1 MEMIIGLI
9 LAGFVAHWVYGDATK
24 RGNAAGLWAFGVFIL
39 MIIFLPLYLVM
50 RNPLPMLAYYPPI
63 PSMAPV
69 LCSGCGRY
77 SASGTVFC
85 PHCGL
90 KIIG

>member
-39 MIIFLPLYLVM
+39 MIIAEKNERLWF
-50 RNPLPMLAYYPPI
+50 
-63 PSMAPV
+63 
-69 LCSGCGRY
+69 
-77 SASGTVFC
+77 
-85 PHCGL
+85 
-90 KIIG
+90 